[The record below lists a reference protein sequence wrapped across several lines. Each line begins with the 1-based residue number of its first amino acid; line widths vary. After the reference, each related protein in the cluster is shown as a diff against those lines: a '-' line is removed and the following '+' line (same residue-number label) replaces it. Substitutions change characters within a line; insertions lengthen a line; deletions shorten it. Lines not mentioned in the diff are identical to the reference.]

1 MHFEILLGVA
11 LMVATTMVHTLC
23 TGLSLRLLRSLRAA
37 HWMLESGLK
46 QALVI
51 ASVVVTLFLTSI
63 IESAM
68 WAATYVGLGAI
79 DSFKDALY
87 FSTVTYTTLG
97 FGDITLGEDWRLLS
111 AFEAANG
118 TIMFGWS
125 TALVFAF
132 VQHIIKLNYSQN
144 ENKD

>member
-1 MHFEILLGVA
+1 MYFEILFGTL
-11 LMVATTMVHTLC
+11 LMVATTLVHTLC
-23 TGLSLRLLRSLRAA
+23 TSLSLRLLRSLRVA
-37 HWMLESGLK
+37 HWMLNSGLK

-51 ASVVVTLFLTSI
+51 ATVVVALFLTST
-63 IESAM
+63 IEAGM
-68 WAATYVGLGAI
+68 WALTYLGLGAI

-97 FGDITLGEDWRLLS
+97 FGDITLSEDWRLLS

-132 VQHIIKLNYSQN
+132 VQHIIKLNYSRN
-144 ENKD
+144 DGKP